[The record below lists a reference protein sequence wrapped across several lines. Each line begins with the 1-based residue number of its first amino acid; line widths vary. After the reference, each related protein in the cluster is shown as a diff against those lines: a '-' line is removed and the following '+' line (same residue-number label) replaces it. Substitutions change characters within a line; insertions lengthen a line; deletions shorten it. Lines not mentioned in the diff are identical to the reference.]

1 MQSFNE
7 NWDGSQRSKQQRLNE
22 ATPDEKAKQ
31 AAIDARV
38 RKMNTDNAVE
48 QVKEILRSY
57 GNDKKQREMI
67 IAAIKNIKEETAAA
81 AQRLNEET
89 SMTHF
94 TEMDK
99 AAKDL
104 IDISKRL
111 KGKKNIGGFTDE
123 QAEIIMVANALIRE
137 HRRMKDFF
145 NGVIYHIEGVHK
157 KVMSPS
163 RHGNME
169 ILNDLSDTIREL
181 KKYQK

>member
-7 NWDGSQRSKQQRLNE
+7 NWDGIQRSNKQQRLNE
-22 ATPDEKAKQ
+22 D
-31 AAIDARV
+31 
-38 RKMNTDNAVE
+38 
-48 QVKEILRSY
+48 
-57 GNDKKQREMI
+57 
-67 IAAIKNIKEETAAA
+67 
-81 AQRLNEET
+81 T
-89 SMTHF
+89 SMKHF

-104 IDISKRL
+104 IDIAKRL

-145 NGVIYHIEGVHK
+145 DGVIYHIEGVHK

-163 RHGNME
+163 KHGNME
-169 ILNDLSDTIREL
+169 IMRDLSEIIREL
-181 KKYQK
+181 KKY

>member
-1 MQSFNE
+1 MHSFNE
-7 NWDGSQRSKQQRLNE
+7 NWDGIQRSNKQQ
-22 ATPDEKAKQ
+22 Q
-31 AAIDARV
+31 
-38 RKMNTDNAVE
+38 
-48 QVKEILRSY
+48 
-57 GNDKKQREMI
+57 
-67 IAAIKNIKEETAAA
+67 
-81 AQRLNEET
+81 QRLNEET
-89 SMTHF
+89 SMKHF

-104 IDISKRL
+104 IDIAKRL

-163 RHGNME
+163 KHGNME
-169 ILNDLSDTIREL
+169 IMRDLSEIIREL
-181 KKYQK
+181 KKY